1 MSCSFPGPVC
11 SQGKLNPPEKW
22 VLGEGGAK
30 MNSITDVEGVK
41 VGQTTDAEALTG
53 CTVILTERGAAA
65 GVDVRGSAPGTRE
78 TDLLRP
84 GNLVEEVH
92 AVLLTGG
99 SAFGLDAASGVMAYL
114 EERGFGFDVGVA
126 RVPIVPAAVLFDLGV
141 GDPRRRP
148 DRDMGYRACLAA
160 SSEPPAEGSFGAGT
174 GATVGKLFGQR
185 HAMKGGI
192 GSWSTRLDSGVTV
205 GAIVAVNAFGD
216 VLDPTTGEI
225 LAGSRNPLTG
235 KLVGTSEMMK
245 RGREMGDFAATNT
258 TIAVVATDAALTKA
272 EANKVA
278 QMAHNG
284 LARSISPVHTM
295 FDGDTVFCLSTGPR
309 VSDVNIVGTVA
320 AEVLA
325 EAVKRAVLAAEGI
338 PGIPSCRDL
347 GTQNSPR

>member
-1 MSCSFPGPVC
+1 MS
-11 SQGKLNPPEKW
+11 
-22 VLGEGGAK
+22 
-30 MNSITDVEGVK
+30 SITDVEGVK
-41 VGQTTDAEALTG
+41 VGHATDAEALTG
-53 CTVILTERGAAA
+53 CTVVLTERGAVG

-114 EERGFGFDVGVA
+114 EENGFGFDVGVT
-126 RVPIVPAAVLFDLGV
+126 RVPIVPAAVLFDLAI
-141 GDPRRRP
+141 GDHRRRP

-160 SSEPPAEGSFGAGT
+160 SSEPPDEGNAGAGT
-174 GATVGKLFGQR
+174 GATVGKFFGQGQ
-185 HAMKGGI
+185 AMKGGI
-192 GSWSTRLDSGVTV
+192 GSWSIRLDSGAMV

-216 VLDPTTGEI
+216 VLDPETGEI
-225 LAGSRNPLTG
+225 MAGARNPLTG
-235 KLVGTSEMMK
+235 KLVGTSEMLK
-245 RGREMGDFAATNT
+245 RGRETGDFAVTNT
-258 TIAVVATDAALTKA
+258 TIAVVATDAALTKT

-309 VSDVNIVGTVA
+309 ASNVNIVGTVA

-325 EAVKRAVLAAEGI
+325 EAVKRAILAAEGV
-338 PGIPSCRDL
+338 PGLPSCRDRL
-347 GTQNSPR
+347 V